1 MILETFSIL
10 TRLFLMTQTNY
21 ERGRSSEYYVKHL
34 LENMGY
40 RFIIRSAASHTPID
54 LLVARVS
61 NPKVE
66 RLAVQVKGGQ
76 RGSISKDE
84 LNELRQWA
92 KAFGAIPVLAKKRK
106 KRWVLD
112 TIP

>member
-1 MILETFSIL
+1 
-10 TRLFLMTQTNY
+10 
-21 ERGRSSEYYVKHL
+21 VKQL
-34 LENMGY
+34 LQRIGY

-106 KRWVLD
+106 KRWVLEEIALPNRR
-112 TIP
+112 TPS